1 MDKEVKDLIDY
12 ISKSNFVEFEL
23 EKDGLKIKL
32 VKASAKSAV
41 ATPMTSE
48 TAIFNPTIQEAQTPD
63 RSQQGVAETAGP
75 SGEPES
81 REPVAEEELLEV
93 KSPIVGTFYR
103 AANPEAS
110 PYVEVGDIV
119 KKGQVLCLVEAMK
132 LMNEIEAEVS
142 GEMVDIL
149 VPNAHPVE
157 YGQVLFKIRPAE

>member
-32 VKASAKSAV
+32 VKSSSKGGVPSIV
-41 ATPMTSE
+41 PLENT
-48 TAIFNPTIQEAQTPD
+48 INNPVVHEIKKTDIN
-63 RSQQGVAETAGP
+63 QQNAAEMESP
-75 SGEPES
+75 VEEPEPK
-81 REPVAEEELLEV
+81 EAYKEKLLEV

-103 AANPEAS
+103 ASNPSAP
-110 PYVEVGDIV
+110 PYVEVGDVV
-119 KKGQVLCLVEAMK
+119 KKGQVLCIVEAMK

-142 GEMVDIL
+142 GEIEEIL

-157 YGQVLFKIRPAE
+157 YDQVLFRIKPAEE